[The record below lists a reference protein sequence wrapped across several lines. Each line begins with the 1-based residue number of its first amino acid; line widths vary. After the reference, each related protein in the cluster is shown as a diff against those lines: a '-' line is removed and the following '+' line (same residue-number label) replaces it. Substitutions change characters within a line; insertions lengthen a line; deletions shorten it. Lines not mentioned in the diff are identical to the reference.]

1 VSGRPYREAAPAE
14 HVPEACP
21 GCGVMM
27 SWGYCGR
34 CQMDR
39 LVDVAKAAQ
48 AVAGSGPLEGHHWCV
63 PVELIHSPRAAL
75 ARLRP

>member
-1 VSGRPYREAAPAE
+1 
-14 HVPEACP
+14 
-21 GCGVMM
+21 
-27 SWGYCGR
+27 
-34 CQMDR
+34 MDR